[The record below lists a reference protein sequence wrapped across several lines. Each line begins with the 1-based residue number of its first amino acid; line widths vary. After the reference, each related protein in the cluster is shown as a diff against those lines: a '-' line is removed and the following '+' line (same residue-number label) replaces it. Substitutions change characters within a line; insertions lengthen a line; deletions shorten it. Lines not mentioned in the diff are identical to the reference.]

1 MKIENK
7 LHTKSPQS
15 EKFLL
20 GEIQL
25 ILAEK
30 RTYFS
35 LLRTGIAIFTFPL
48 TIIAF
53 LGATSQYHEIFT
65 SLLVGLIVIGTLLV
79 ISVIGLILFFRAE
92 RRVKQLN
99 RLVLQM
105 KHKNKRLS
113 EIIVL

>member
-1 MKIENK
+1 MRIKNK
-7 LHTKSPQS
+7 LHNKRSQS
-15 EKFLL
+15 EKLL
-20 GEIQL
+20 IGEIQL
-25 ILAEK
+25 LLAEK

-48 TIIAF
+48 TVIAF
-53 LGATSQYHEIFT
+53 LGATSQYHQLFSSFWGGAI
-65 SLLVGLIVIGTLLV
+65 LVGTLLF

-99 RLVLQM
+99 QLVLNM
-105 KHKNKRLS
+105 RKKNKRLT